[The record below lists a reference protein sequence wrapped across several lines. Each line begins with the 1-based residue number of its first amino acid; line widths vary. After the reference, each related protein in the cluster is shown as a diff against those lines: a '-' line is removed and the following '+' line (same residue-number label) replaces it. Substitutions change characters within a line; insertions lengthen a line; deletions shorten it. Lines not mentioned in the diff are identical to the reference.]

1 MLVEKEGLWESS
13 CLFYCD
19 KCSREDYLIF
29 LRFIHLHNSKI
40 SELLGGIAETY
51 PNRNTFMN

>member
-19 KCSREDYLIF
+19 KCSKEDYLIF
-29 LRFIHLHNSKI
+29 LRFLHNSKI

-51 PNRNTFMN
+51 PNRNTFMS